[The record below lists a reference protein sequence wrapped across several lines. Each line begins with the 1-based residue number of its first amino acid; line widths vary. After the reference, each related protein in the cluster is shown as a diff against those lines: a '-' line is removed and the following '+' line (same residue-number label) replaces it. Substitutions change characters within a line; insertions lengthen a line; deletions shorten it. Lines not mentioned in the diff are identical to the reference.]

1 MTCDD
6 DAHPISGPGR
16 VHAPSSCC
24 WRMGRSS
31 PIPRPRDP
39 SRPVSLRRSEASGSA
54 TALRG
59 VGARAGHRL
68 RFSLPA
74 GSDRLAQ
81 RTRSG
86 GRSVPCRRVHSLS
99 VAAARK
105 LRSRLLRRPQTVDS
119 APLSSAS
126 IRCLRRRNVA
136 SSIPMAASSSSLLC
150 CPLVGHETR
159 RRTYPLEIMHPCR
172 RPGLR
177 TPMESVNGAKLRCQ
191 LAAARPCAKLKQEV
205 TRAYEPTLRAVGGVP
220 GRLPGRYR

>member
-1 MTCDD
+1 MNQAGGPEAALRAEVDENSYYCIH
-6 DAHPISGPGR
+6 DARPHDHGAAPLPGLRPAMAPRGPRPGR
-16 VHAPSSCC
+16 FVLNCEPSAGVDTD
-24 WRMGRSS
+24 WTFQDAVAAGV
-31 PIPRPRDP
+31 
-39 SRPVSLRRSEASGSA
+39 VSAARRSEASGSA

-105 LRSRLLRRPQTVDS
+105 LRSRLLRRPQTMDS
-119 APLSSAS
+119 APPSSAS

-159 RRTYPLEIMHPCR
+159 RRTYPR
-172 RPGLR
+172 
-177 TPMESVNGAKLRCQ
+177 K
-191 LAAARPCAKLKQEV
+191 
-205 TRAYEPTLRAVGGVP
+205 
-220 GRLPGRYR
+220 